1 MLRLRLQRRGKKNYA
16 TYRVVV
22 ADQRAPIKG
31 KFVADVGSYNPHT
44 DAFVVDKAVVNA
56 WIGKGVQPSNTVH
69 NLLVTHGVIKADK
82 VTSWKPKVRQTEEGK
97 RTKAVASAPEGE
109 EASGD
114 AEKPKVT
121 EEKKTESAK
130 KESKSEKSDD
140 DKKE

>member
-44 DAFVVDKAVVNA
+44 DAFVVDKDVVNE

-82 VTSWKPKVRQTEEGK
+82 VTSWKPKVRQTEK
-97 RTKAVASAPEGE
+97 GE
-109 EASGD
+109 ETSGD
-114 AEKPKVT
+114 DEKPKVT

-130 KESKSEKSDD
+130 EESEAEGNEEEKGAE
-140 DKKE
+140 KKE